1 MTSSFENFGN
11 VIGTP
16 RDQLPDIRDTNYLET
31 EADMTEAV
39 NKQIDEDIV
48 NTKAFYDQA
57 MRIEE
62 LRGKAF
68 DKNLTALASITG
80 SIGDIAKAVQA
91 DRVRK
96 ETEKI
101 NFGLNAKDIEELE
114 KAEDKNK
121 YLSDLFINQLNEL
134 KSEGLTFDENVDIEE
149 LVAEQLGQFEVDGNI
164 RENLSQYQTQLK
176 TLANNIFDQLN
187 YDNLTDRG
195 QAVGVN
201 DFVKRVI
208 SNAIHANSLEAG
220 LDISSGNYRRQFLKV
235 INTDLKKTIDDRAT
249 AWEYNYRNNLNSQ
262 RKKALNL
269 DIQNKFD
276 TANSKDANDVPIKS
290 NIFSGELVNRIAIN
304 QFPGDPQAKRKA
316 FDFLVDEFASLAKTN
331 DTEANKLAWILENV
345 EYVDGSTGTTYAN
358 FNEYLNSIDSEKE
371 PLRYALASRR
381 HVILENAIN
390 EGRAGTV
397 EIDKN
402 QRTAD
407 LAAWKKEYFD
417 PLNEEATRERRDITQ
432 AEKFRLITQFTES
445 GLYNRNDPDRNKIP
459 EYLQKFFADVGNLD
473 PEVQR
478 RLDYV
483 KLINNQSDIIKQMI
497 LQRKVDRG
505 LPDAGTFTEDDAF
518 LARHL
523 SDVLLAQYG
532 ESLTGPESQFGTE
545 VSAGSDPLTFLSG
558 KVAELQEKFLRGDYD
573 GFARKLNIS
582 LAEKSFALKKAYKND
597 PSLIGSNVPHDGE
610 EPFLSK
616 GLTYIKTGGKVNAE
630 VLEYFK
636 QYSKQLG
643 MTPRR
648 IMLERLKA
656 TGAFKDDEE
665 YGFYIDRD
673 SPYMTE
679 AEKLNMLTGGTHSVY
694 NIATKD
700 GGKNLKFVLDDLEH
714 PDARKGTA
722 GNKKTGYDWYDASN
736 STTNSYIGVPNGYIS
751 AQTLLGR
758 KLTNVSFTSVL
769 AAAELNPDIEIGR
782 YGLTG
787 KQLLEIANAN
797 NGIVRTLNSKA
808 KFDANFQDYIAMEAM
823 RYKLNRSNSARGF
836 SINKKGKT
844 VSSLTEFS
852 LEEQQALDSV
862 FPQLKDMSSAQLHNL
877 APQIANVILTDL
889 EKAQK
894 KGPEAVKEF
903 KKKQKE
909 ERREKVK
916 AETQKQIREGDVFT
930 P

>member
-68 DKNLTALASITG
+68 DKNLTALANITG
-80 SIGDIAKAVQA
+80 KIGEIATAVQA
-91 DRVRK
+91 DRVRR

-101 NFGLNAKDIEELE
+101 NWGLNAKDIEELE
-114 KAEDKNK
+114 KSEDKNK
-121 YLSDLFINQLNEL
+121 YLSDLFINQLNQL

-164 RENLSQYQTQLK
+164 RENLSQYQTQLQ

-208 SNAIHANSLEAG
+208 SNAIHANSLKAG

-249 AWEYNYRNNLNSQ
+249 AWEYNYRNNLNSK
-262 RKKALNL
+262 RKEALNL

-276 TANSKDANDVPIKS
+276 SANSTDAQGNRVNS

-316 FDFLVDEFASLAKTN
+316 FDYYIDEMASLGETN
-331 DTEANKLAWILENV
+331 ETEANKLAWILENV
-345 EYVDGSTGTTYAN
+345 EYVDGSTGTTYSN

-371 PLRYALASRR
+371 PLRYALALRR
-381 HVILENAIN
+381 FTTLDQAVNK
-390 EGRAGTV
+390 GRATTK
-397 EIDKN
+397 ELDDN

-407 LAAWKKEYFD
+407 LDAWKKKYYT
-417 PLNEEATRERRDITQ
+417 PLIEDANKERRDITQ

-445 GLYNRNDPDRNKIP
+445 GLYDRNDPDKDIP

-473 PEVQR
+473 PEITR

-483 KLINNQSDIIKQMI
+483 KLINNKSDIIKQMI

-505 LPDAGTFTEDDAF
+505 LPNAGTFTEDDAF

-523 SDVLLAQYG
+523 SDVLLAEYG
-532 ESLTGPESQFGTE
+532 EALTGPESQFGTE

-558 KVAELQEKFLRGDYD
+558 KVEELKQKFERGDYD

-582 LAEKSFALKKAYKND
+582 LAEKSASLRKAYKND
-597 PSLIGSNVPHDGE
+597 KSLIESNVPHDGE
-610 EPFLSK
+610 ELFLSRA
-616 GLTYIKTGGKVNAE
+616 LTYIKTGGKVNAE
-630 VLEYFK
+630 VLSYFK
-636 QYSKQLG
+636 QFSRQLG
-643 MTPRR
+643 MSPRK

-656 TGAFKDDEE
+656 TGAFQDNEE
-665 YGFYIDRD
+665 YGFYIERE

-679 AEKLNMLTGGTHSVY
+679 GEKLSLLTGGTHAVY

-714 PDARKGTA
+714 PDAIKGTA

-736 STTNSYIGVPNGYIS
+736 ATTNSYIPVPNGYIS
-751 AQTLLGR
+751 AQSVLGT
-758 KLTNVSFTSVL
+758 KLTNQSFTAVL
-769 AAAELNPDIEIGR
+769 AAAKLNPDIEIGR

-787 KQLLEIANAN
+787 KMLLEIADAN

-808 KFDANFQDYIAMEAM
+808 KFDANFQDYIAMEVM

-844 VSSLTEFS
+844 VSSLTKFS
-852 LEEQQALDSV
+852 LEEQQMLNAV
-862 FPQLKDMSSAQLHNL
+862 FPQLKDMSSAQLQNL
-877 APQIANVILTDL
+877 APQIADVILTEL

-903 KKKQKE
+903 KEKQRKE
-909 ERREKVK
+909 RIEKVK
-916 AETQKQIREGDVFT
+916 QKQIREGDVFT